1 LVSSADSDFMVSLAL
16 YGAQLTALGAALI
29 LGSALTIRRWMR
41 WQEGVRTRVVTLW
54 RPILTQTALDE
65 GPSPALP
72 LLKRRHVPH
81 VLDEWN
87 ALHDALRGGGSD
99 RLNELAG
106 RLGFR
111 ERALELIASRDVSVR
126 ILAMRTMGHLK
137 AGGEAWSLLTQQL
150 ASRNTLVSFY
160 AAAAMLQL
168 DAQRAMPEVVG
179 QLAKR
184 EKWPGEAVA
193 RLIKEAGTD
202 IAREPLRELVLSVE
216 PARLPLLL
224 PWLSKIDAALAGEM
238 AARIL
243 RRETADVRILSAALV
258 VLQDASLLSAL
269 RPLARSPDF
278 VVRKNLA
285 TAFGRLGGLED
296 AATIVELMSDK
307 VWWVRYRAAQA
318 LTMLRGMTRERLAAV
333 RASLTD
339 RFARDM
345 LDHVTAEGTGP

>member
-1 LVSSADSDFMVSLAL
+1 MSSTDSDFVVGLAL

-41 WQEGVRTRVVTLW
+41 WQESVRSRVVTLW
-54 RPILTQTALDE
+54 RPLLTRTALEE
-65 GPSPALP
+65 GPFPALP
-72 LLKRRHVPH
+72 PLKRRHIPH

-87 ALHDALRGGGSD
+87 ALHDALRGIGTE

-106 RLGFR
+106 RLGLR
-111 ERALELIASRDVSVR
+111 ERALGLMRSRDVGAR
-126 ILAMRTMGHLK
+126 ILAMRTMGHLRE
-137 AGGEAWSLLTQQL
+137 GGEAWPLLEEQL
-150 ASRNTLVSFY
+150 ASRNTLLSFY
-160 AAAAMLQL
+160 AAAAMLQV
-168 DAQRAMPEVVG
+168 DPQRAMPDVVG

-193 RLIKEAGTD
+193 RLIREAGTD
-202 IAREPLRELVLSVE
+202 IAREPLRALVLSVE
-216 PARLPLLL
+216 PARVPLLL
-224 PWLSKIDAALAGEM
+224 PWLGKVDPALASEI

-243 RRETADVRILSAALV
+243 RRETTDVRILSAALA
-258 VLQDASLLSAL
+258 VLQDASVLPLV
-269 RPLARSPDF
+269 RPLVRSPDF

-285 TAFGRLGGLED
+285 TALGRLGGLEA
-296 AATIVELMSDK
+296 AATIVELMGDR

>member
-1 LVSSADSDFMVSLAL
+1 LVSSGDSDFVIGLAL

-41 WQEGVRTRVVTLW
+41 WQESVRERAVALW
-54 RPILTQTALDE
+54 RPILTQTALEE
-65 GPSPALP
+65 GPLPALP
-72 LLKRRHVPH
+72 PLGRSHVPH

-87 ALHDALRGGGSD
+87 ALHDALRGAGTE
-99 RLNELAG
+99 RLNALAAQ
-106 RLGFR
+106 LGLR
-111 ERALELIASRDVSVR
+111 ERALELIRGRDVSSR
-126 ILAMRTMGHLK
+126 ILAMRTMGHLQD
-137 AGGEAWSLLTQQL
+137 GGEAWPLLTEQL

-160 AAAAMLQL
+160 AAAAMLQV

-179 QLAKR
+179 QLARR

-193 RLIKEAGTD
+193 RLLREAGTD
-202 IAREPLRELVLSVE
+202 IAREPLRALVLSVE
-216 PARLPLLL
+216 PARIPLLL
-224 PWLSKIDAALAGEM
+224 PWLGKVDSVLASEI

-243 RRETADVRILSAALV
+243 RRETTDVRILSAALV
-258 VLQDASLLSAL
+258 VLQDASLLPAV

-285 TAFGRLGGLED
+285 TALGRLGGLED
-296 AATIVELMSDK
+296 AATIVELMGDK

-318 LTMLRGMTRERLAAV
+318 LTTLRGMTRERLAVV
-333 RASLTD
+333 RGSLTD

>member
-1 LVSSADSDFMVSLAL
+1 M
-16 YGAQLTALGAALI
+16 I

-41 WQEGVRTRVVTLW
+41 WQESVRSRVIALW
-54 RPILTQTALDE
+54 RPILTQTALEE
-65 GPSPALP
+65 GTVPALP
-72 LLKRRHVPH
+72 SLKRRDVPH

-87 ALHDALRGGGSD
+87 AIHDALRGAGTE

-111 ERALELIASRDVSVR
+111 ERALDLIRSRDVSAR
-126 ILAMRTMGHLK
+126 ILAMRTMGHLQE
-137 AGGEAWSLLTQQL
+137 GGEAWQLLEAQL
-150 ASRNTLVSFY
+150 ASHNTLVSFY
-160 AAAAMLQL
+160 AAAAMLQV
-168 DAQRAMPEVVG
+168 DAQRAMPDVVG
-179 QLAKR
+179 QLARR

-193 RLIKEAGTD
+193 RLIREAGTD
-202 IAREPLRELVLSVE
+202 IAREPLRALVLSVE
-216 PARLPLLL
+216 PARVSLLL
-224 PWLSKIDAALAGEM
+224 PWLGKVDAALASEL

-243 RRETADVRILSAALV
+243 RRETADVRILSAALA
-258 VLQDASLLSAL
+258 VLQDTALLPMV
-269 RPLARSPDF
+269 RPLVRSPDF

-285 TAFGRLGGLED
+285 TALGRLGGLED
-296 AATIVELMSDK
+296 AATIVELMGDK

-318 LTMLRGMTRERLAAV
+318 LTTLRGMTRERLAAV